1 MIVRNGFRRDA
12 GYATDD
18 SVVSGLGLPVLA
30 IVPEMLTGKERS
42 MRRQQAIAW
51 RLAMAAAVVCVAV
64 ALWVI
69 VG

>member
-1 MIVRNGFRRDA
+1 MIVRNGFGRDV

-18 SVVSGLGLPVLA
+18 AVVSGLGLPVLA

-42 MRRQQAIAW
+42 KRRQHGLAW
-51 RLAMAAAVVCVAV
+51 RLAIVAAVVCVAV
-64 ALWVI
+64 ALWLI